1 MNRERKPRTCPL
13 QRRKNPEEDDGLLFK
28 NRLKEAR
35 AERGLSQDELA
46 ALAGVSRQTISA
58 IETELF
64 SPTARLALRL
74 CMVLEKQFEEL
85 FYMEQSPKE
94 RAHM

>member
-1 MNRERKPRTCPL
+1 MIRERTPRTCPL
-13 QRRKNPEEDDGLLFK
+13 QRRKGPEEDDGLLFK

-35 AERGLSQDELA
+35 AERGLSQDDLA
-46 ALAGVSRQTISA
+46 TLASVSRQTISA

-74 CMVLEKQFEEL
+74 CMVLDKRFEEL
-85 FYMEQSPKE
+85 FYLEKSSE
-94 RAHM
+94 ALE